1 MVVYRVM
8 LRLAQNYPRYR
19 LRRSCHPKDREER
32 SDRELLCHPTD
43 REETSDRELLCRP
56 TDREETSDREL
67 LCHPTDRAERSDR
80 ELLCHPTDRVET
92 SDRELLCHPTDRE
105 ERWGHVKLAALP
117 LLPFRKPSSISTRR
131 RIPSRELT
139 NSL

>member
-8 LRLAQNYPRYR
+8 LRLAQNYPRSR
-19 LRRSCHPKDREER
+19 LRRS
-32 SDRELLCHPTD
+32 
-43 REETSDRELLCRP
+43 
-56 TDREETSDREL
+56 
-67 LCHPTDRAERSDR
+67 CHPTDRAERSDR
-80 ELLCHPTDRVET
+80 ELLCHPTDRAETSDRGLLCHPTDRAET
-92 SDRELLCHPTDRE
+92 SDRELLCHPTDRA

-139 NSL
+139 NSLKIRSFNAPL